1 MFKKIALGTKNDNK
15 LILLRKYLDNIDRII
30 VKLVTYKLDLF
41 LNKPQTT
48 TCACYYAYIF
58 LISNHMLSTIGL

>member
-1 MFKKIALGTKNDNK
+1 MFKKIVLGTKNDNK

-30 VKLVTYKLDLF
+30 VKLVTYKLDSF

-48 TCACYYAYIF
+48 TYA
-58 LISNHMLSTIGL
+58 